1 MNVNVV
7 KKEQLHAFHNYNVD
21 ELANGKV

>member
-1 MNVNVV
+1 MLL